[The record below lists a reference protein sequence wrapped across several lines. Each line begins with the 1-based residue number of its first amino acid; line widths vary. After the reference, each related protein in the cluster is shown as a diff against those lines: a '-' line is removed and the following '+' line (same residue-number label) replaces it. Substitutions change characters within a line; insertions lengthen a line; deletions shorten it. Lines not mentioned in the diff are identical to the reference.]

1 MQMKDPR
8 KTLDLDHPLPNS
20 EYPTLLGFALDPGIT
35 MITGLEMLSFVGGVL
50 YPFDAGHNNRIVNG
64 IVRAFLEKIDW

>member
-35 MITGLEMLSFVGGVL
+35 LITGLTMLSSIGCVWYL
-50 YPFDAGHNNRIVNG
+50 FDAWFVRFLKNRLVIQVLIG
-64 IVRAFLEKIDW
+64 GL